1 MKWLLKIGIVFV
13 LLCIAVALIV
23 EVDSD
28 SGLDA
33 CEGEKCAFYQADDL
47 SWFDSD
53 EDYDE
58 DDSFLKD
65 EHNRALNKSKA
76 TEKIFDNITDLKT
89 FADTVLKSTSETW
102 TKVFASFGN
111 QYRAPK
117 VVYYSG
123 TVDTP
128 CGEGD
133 EDTGPFYC
141 VVNESVYL
149 NLTFFESMKEVD
161 VNGNFAFAYVIAH
174 EVGHHVQH
182 LTGDLSK
189 YQEIEFKLQE
199 RGKETKANLVSV
211 QSELQA
217 DFYAGIWAHYV
228 IADFEDLSEDDI
240 MNALEAAA
248 AVGDDALGED
258 RTENFGHGSSMMRF
272 VWFTRGMATGDVKY
286 GNTYRYRSLKL
297 LENAE
302 TFLDDDVE

>member
-53 EDYDE
+53 ED
-58 DDSFLKD
+58 
-65 EHNRALNKSKA
+65 
-76 TEKIFDNITDLKT
+76 
-89 FADTVLKSTSETW
+89 
-102 TKVFASFGN
+102 
-111 QYRAPK
+111 
-117 VVYYSG
+117 
-123 TVDTP
+123 
-128 CGEGD
+128 
-133 EDTGPFYC
+133 
-141 VVNESVYL
+141 
-149 NLTFFESMKEVD
+149 
-161 VNGNFAFAYVIAH
+161 
-174 EVGHHVQH
+174 
-182 LTGDLSK
+182 
-189 YQEIEFKLQE
+189 
-199 RGKETKANLVSV
+199 
-211 QSELQA
+211 
-217 DFYAGIWAHYV
+217 
-228 IADFEDLSEDDI
+228 DI
-240 MNALEAAA
+240 MNALEASA

-302 TFLDDDVE
+302 TFLEDDAE

>member
-1 MKWLLKIGIVFV
+1 
-13 LLCIAVALIV
+13 
-23 EVDSD
+23 
-28 SGLDA
+28 
-33 CEGEKCAFYQADDL
+33 
-47 SWFDSD
+47 
-53 EDYDE
+53 
-58 DDSFLKD
+58 
-65 EHNRALNKSKA
+65 
-76 TEKIFDNITDLKT
+76 
-89 FADTVLKSTSETW
+89 
-102 TKVFASFGN
+102 
-111 QYRAPK
+111 
-117 VVYYSG
+117 
-123 TVDTP
+123 
-128 CGEGD
+128 
-133 EDTGPFYC
+133 
-141 VVNESVYL
+141 
-149 NLTFFESMKEVD
+149 MKEVD
-161 VNGNFAFAYVIAH
+161 VNGNFAYVIAH

-240 MNALEAAA
+240 MNALEASA

-258 RTENFGHGSSMMRF
+258 RTENYGHGSSMMRF

-302 TFLDDDVE
+302 TFLEDDAE

>member
-53 EDYDE
+53 EYYD
-58 DDSFLKD
+58 
-65 EHNRALNKSKA
+65 
-76 TEKIFDNITDLKT
+76 
-89 FADTVLKSTSETW
+89 
-102 TKVFASFGN
+102 
-111 QYRAPK
+111 
-117 VVYYSG
+117 
-123 TVDTP
+123 
-128 CGEGD
+128 
-133 EDTGPFYC
+133 
-141 VVNESVYL
+141 
-149 NLTFFESMKEVD
+149 
-161 VNGNFAFAYVIAH
+161 
-174 EVGHHVQH
+174 
-182 LTGDLSK
+182 
-189 YQEIEFKLQE
+189 
-199 RGKETKANLVSV
+199 
-211 QSELQA
+211 
-217 DFYAGIWAHYV
+217 
-228 IADFEDLSEDDI
+228 EDDI
-240 MNALEAAA
+240 MNALEASA

-302 TFLDDDVE
+302 TFLEDDAE